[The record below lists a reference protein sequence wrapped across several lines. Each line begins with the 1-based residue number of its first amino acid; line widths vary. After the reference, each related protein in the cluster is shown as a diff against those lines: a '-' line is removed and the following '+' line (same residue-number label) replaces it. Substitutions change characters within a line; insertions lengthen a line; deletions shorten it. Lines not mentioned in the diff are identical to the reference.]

1 MKANTQRRERLE
13 CEDTNEIHNYQTKNF
28 KGSLEQQLGFSKNS
42 NWRKSY
48 RLIKNNSS
56 HQQIEKN
63 EICGENK
70 LYSQNRTVFQRG
82 SEIVYAYT

>member
-1 MKANTQRRERLE
+1 MKANTQRGERLE

-48 RLIKNNSS
+48 RLTKTIRVINRLRKMKSVERIS
-56 HQQIEKN
+56 YIHKIELFSR
-63 EICGENK
+63 GEV
-70 LYSQNRTVFQRG
+70 R
-82 SEIVYAYT
+82 